1 MDKLLIN
8 NHIVIVDVGASGG
21 IHPRWSKTTE
31 FYKGIL
37 FEPDP
42 REFDALK
49 TNSDKNLIVINSALS
64 DSNKEIE
71 FHLCKKQEVSS
82 VYPPNFNFLNK
93 FADSER
99 FNVKKII
106 HLNADTLDNQL
117 KREDIDEVDFI
128 KIDTQGYELSILK
141 GCSSCLEN
149 VVGLEIEVEFEP
161 VYIGQ
166 PLFSEVDQYVRENGF
181 TLVDLKRYFWKRKNN
196 KNTGNKKGQII
207 FGDALYFKSPEQILS
222 SSKISQ
228 EKIIRT
234 IYVYLSYGYL
244 DLSQVLLNN
253 SKNEL
258 EERVY
263 VMLKSLL
270 KKYEKEK
277 VRSSNIVT
285 SKLGFI
291 FHKLSMLLEQGNDY
305 SGGDRDLGN
314 KYF

>member
-1 MDKLLIN
+1 MDKLLNN
-8 NHIVIVDVGASGG
+8 NHLVIVDVGASGG
-21 IHPRWSKTTE
+21 INPRWSKTTE

-42 REFDALK
+42 REFDVLK
-49 TNSDKNLIVINSALS
+49 KNSDNNLIVINSALS

-99 FNVKKII
+99 FNVEKII
-106 HLNADTLDNQL
+106 HINADTLSNQL
-117 KREDIDEVDFI
+117 KKEGIDEVDFI

-141 GCSSCLEN
+141 GCSSYLEN
-149 VVGLEIEVEFEP
+149 VVGLEVEVEFEP

-166 PLFSEVDQYVRENGF
+166 PLFSELDNYVKENGF
-181 TLVDLKRYFWKRKNN
+181 ILVDLKRYYWKRKNN
-196 KNTGNKKGQII
+196 KNTGNRKGQII

-222 SSKISQ
+222 SSNISQ

-234 IYVYLSYGYL
+234 IYVYLSYGYV

-253 SKNEL
+253 SKNAL

-263 VMLKSLL
+263 ILLLSLL

-277 VRSSNIVT
+277 VISSNRVT
-285 SKLGFI
+285 RKFRLI

-305 SGGDRDLGN
+305 SGTDRDLGN
-314 KYF
+314 L

>member
-1 MDKLLIN
+1 MDKLLNN
-8 NHIVIVDVGASGG
+8 NHLVIVDVGASGG

-42 REFDALK
+42 REFDVLK
-49 TNSDKNLIVINSALS
+49 KNSDNNLIVINSALS

-99 FNVKKII
+99 FNVEKII

-117 KREDIDEVDFI
+117 KKEGIDEVDFI
-128 KIDTQGYELSILK
+128 KIDTQGYALSILK

-149 VVGLEIEVEFEP
+149 VVGLEVEVEFEP

-166 PLFSEVDQYVRENGF
+166 PLFNEVDNYVKENGF
-181 TLVDLKRYFWKRKNN
+181 ILVDLKRYYWKRKNN
-196 KNTGNKKGQII
+196 KNTGNRKGQII

-222 SSKISQ
+222 SSNISQ

-234 IYVYLSYGYL
+234 IYVYLSYGYV

-263 VMLKSLL
+263 ILLLSLL

-277 VRSSNIVT
+277 VISSNRVT
-285 SKLGFI
+285 RKFGFI

-305 SGGDRDLGN
+305 SGTDRDLGN
-314 KYF
+314 L

>member
-1 MDKLLIN
+1 MDKLLNN
-8 NHIVIVDVGASGG
+8 NHLVIVDVGASGG
-21 IHPRWSKTTE
+21 IDPRWSKTTE

-49 TNSDKNLIVINSALS
+49 KNSDNNLIVINSALS

-99 FNVKKII
+99 FNVEKII
-106 HLNADTLDNQL
+106 HINADTLSNQL
-117 KREDIDEVDFI
+117 KKEGIDEVDFI

-141 GCSSCLEN
+141 GCSSYLEN
-149 VVGLEIEVEFEP
+149 VVGLEVEVEFEP

-166 PLFSEVDQYVRENGF
+166 PLFSELDNYVKENGF
-181 TLVDLKRYFWKRKNN
+181 ILVDLKRYYWKRKNN
-196 KNTGNKKGQII
+196 KNTGNRKGQII

-222 SSKISQ
+222 SSNISQ

-234 IYVYLSYGYL
+234 IYVYLSYGYV

-263 VMLKSLL
+263 ILLLSLL

-277 VRSSNIVT
+277 VISSNRVT
-285 SKLGFI
+285 RKFRLI

-305 SGGDRDLGN
+305 SGTDRDLGN
-314 KYF
+314 L

>member
-1 MDKLLIN
+1 MDKLLNN
-8 NHIVIVDVGASGG
+8 NHLVIVDVGASGG
-21 IHPRWSKTTE
+21 IDPRWSKTTE

-42 REFDALK
+42 REFDVLK
-49 TNSDKNLIVINSALS
+49 KNSDNNLIVINSALS

-99 FNVKKII
+99 FNVEKII
-106 HLNADTLDNQL
+106 HINADTLDNQL
-117 KREDIDEVDFI
+117 KKEGIDEVDFI

-141 GCSSCLEN
+141 GCSSYLEN
-149 VVGLEIEVEFEP
+149 VVGLEVEVEFEP

-166 PLFSEVDQYVRENGF
+166 PLFSEVDNYVKENGF
-181 TLVDLKRYFWKRKNN
+181 ILVDLKRYYWKRKNN
-196 KNTGNKKGQII
+196 KNTGNRKGQII

-222 SSKISQ
+222 SSNISQ

-234 IYVYLSYGYL
+234 IYVYLSYGYV

-263 VMLKSLL
+263 ILLLSLL

-277 VRSSNIVT
+277 VISSNRVT
-285 SKLGFI
+285 RKFGFI

-305 SGGDRDLGN
+305 SGTDRDLGN
-314 KYF
+314 L

>member
-1 MDKLLIN
+1 MDKLL
-8 NHIVIVDVGASGG
+8 NHHHHLVIVDIGASGG
-21 IHPRWSKTTE
+21 IDPRWSKTTE

-49 TNSDKNLIVINSALS
+49 KNSDNNLIVINCALS
-64 DSNKEIE
+64 DSKKEIE
-71 FHLCKKQEVSS
+71 FHLCKKQMVSS

-99 FNVKKII
+99 FNVEKII

-117 KREDIDEVDFI
+117 KKEGIDEVDFI

-141 GCSSCLEN
+141 GSSNCIEN
-149 VVGLEIEVEFEP
+149 IVGLEVEVEFEP
-161 VYIGQ
+161 LYVGQ
-166 PLFSEVDQYVRENGF
+166 PLFSEVDNYVKENGF
-181 TLVDLKRYFWKRKNN
+181 ILADLKRYYWKRKNN
-196 KNTGNKKGQII
+196 KNTGNRKGQII

-222 SSKISQ
+222 SSNISQ

-234 IYVYLSYGYL
+234 IYVYLSYGYI
-244 DLSQVLLNN
+244 DLSQVLLNI

-263 VMLKSLL
+263 ILLLSLL

-277 VRSSNIVT
+277 VISSNRVT
-285 SKLGFI
+285 RRLGFI
-291 FHKLSMLLEQGNDY
+291 FYKLFMLLDQGNDY
-305 SGGDRDLGN
+305 SGTDRDLGN
-314 KYF
+314 L

>member
-1 MDKLLIN
+1 MDKLL
-8 NHIVIVDVGASGG
+8 NHHHHLVIVDIGASGG
-21 IHPRWSKTTE
+21 IDPRWSKTTE

-42 REFDALK
+42 REFDVLK
-49 TNSDKNLIVINSALS
+49 KNSDNNLIVINSALS

-99 FNVKKII
+99 FNVEKII

-117 KREDIDEVDFI
+117 KKEGIDEVDFI

-141 GCSSCLEN
+141 GSSNCIEN
-149 VVGLEIEVEFEP
+149 IVGLEVEVEFEP
-161 VYIGQ
+161 LYVGQ
-166 PLFSEVDQYVRENGF
+166 PLFSEVDNYVKENGF
-181 TLVDLKRYFWKRKNN
+181 ILADLKRYYWKRKNN
-196 KNTGNKKGQII
+196 KNTGNRKGQII

-222 SSKISQ
+222 SSNISQ

-234 IYVYLSYGYL
+234 IYVYLSYGYI
-244 DLSQVLLNN
+244 DLSQVLLNI

-263 VMLKSLL
+263 ILLLSLL

-277 VRSSNIVT
+277 VISSNRVT
-285 SKLGFI
+285 RRLGFI
-291 FHKLSMLLEQGNDY
+291 FYKLFMLLDQGNDY
-305 SGGDRDLGN
+305 SGTDRDLGN
-314 KYF
+314 L

>member
-1 MDKLLIN
+1 MDKLLNN
-8 NHIVIVDVGASGG
+8 NHLVIVDVGASGG
-21 IHPRWSKTTE
+21 IHPRWSRTTE
-31 FYKGIL
+31 CYKGIL
-37 FEPDP
+37 FEPDH

-49 TNSDKNLIVINSALS
+49 KNSDNNLIVINSALS

-99 FNVKKII
+99 FNVEKII

-117 KREDIDEVDFI
+117 KKEGINEVDFI

-149 VVGLEIEVEFEP
+149 VVGLEVEVEFEP

-166 PLFSEVDQYVRENGF
+166 PLFSEVDNYVKENGF
-181 TLVDLKRYFWKRKNN
+181 ILVDLKRYYWKRKNN
-196 KNTGNKKGQII
+196 KNTGNRKGQII

-222 SSKISQ
+222 SSNISQ

-234 IYVYLSYGYL
+234 IYVYLSYGYV

-263 VMLKSLL
+263 ILLLSLL

-277 VRSSNIVT
+277 VISSNRVT
-285 SKLGFI
+285 RKFGFI

-305 SGGDRDLGN
+305 SGTDRDLGN
-314 KYF
+314 L

>member
-1 MDKLLIN
+1 MDKLLNN
-8 NHIVIVDVGASGG
+8 NHLVIVDVGASGG

-49 TNSDKNLIVINSALS
+49 KNSDNNLIVINSALS

-99 FNVKKII
+99 FNVEKII

-117 KREDIDEVDFI
+117 KKEGIDEVDFI

-141 GCSSCLEN
+141 GSSNCIEN
-149 VVGLEIEVEFEP
+149 IVGLEVEVEFEP
-161 VYIGQ
+161 LYVGQ
-166 PLFSEVDQYVRENGF
+166 PLFSEVDNYVKENGF
-181 TLVDLKRYFWKRKNN
+181 ILVDLKRYYWKRKNN
-196 KNTGNKKGQII
+196 KNTGNRKGQII

-222 SSKISQ
+222 SSNISQ

-234 IYVYLSYGYL
+234 IYVYLSYGYV

-263 VMLKSLL
+263 ILLLSLL

-277 VRSSNIVT
+277 VISSNRVT
-285 SKLGFI
+285 RRLGFI
-291 FHKLSMLLEQGNDY
+291 FYKLSMLLEQGNDY
-305 SGGDRDLGN
+305 SGTDRDLGN
-314 KYF
+314 L

>member
-1 MDKLLIN
+1 MDKLLNN
-8 NHIVIVDVGASGG
+8 NHLVIVDVGASGG
-21 IHPRWSKTTE
+21 IHPRWSKATE

-42 REFDALK
+42 REFDVLK
-49 TNSDKNLIVINSALS
+49 KNSDNNLIVINSALS

-99 FNVKKII
+99 FNVEKII

-117 KREDIDEVDFI
+117 KKEGIDEVDFI

-141 GCSSCLEN
+141 GCLSYLEN
-149 VVGLEIEVEFEP
+149 VVGLEVEVEFEP

-166 PLFSEVDQYVRENGF
+166 PLFSEVDNYVKENGF
-181 TLVDLKRYFWKRKNN
+181 ILVDLKRYYWKRKNN
-196 KNTGNKKGQII
+196 KNTGNRKGQII
-207 FGDALYFKSPEQILS
+207 FGDALYFKNPEQILS
-222 SSKISQ
+222 SSNISQ

-234 IYVYLSYGYL
+234 IYVYLSYGYV

-263 VMLKSLL
+263 ILLLSLL

-277 VRSSNIVT
+277 VINSNRVT
-285 SKLGFI
+285 RKFGFI

-305 SGGDRDLGN
+305 SGTDRDLGN
-314 KYF
+314 L

>member
-1 MDKLLIN
+1 M
-8 NHIVIVDVGASGG
+8 
-21 IHPRWSKTTE
+21 
-31 FYKGIL
+31 
-37 FEPDP
+37 
-42 REFDALK
+42 
-49 TNSDKNLIVINSALS
+49 
-64 DSNKEIE
+64 
-71 FHLCKKQEVSS
+71 VSS

-99 FNVKKII
+99 FNVEKII

-117 KREDIDEVDFI
+117 KKEGIDEVDFI

-141 GCSSCLEN
+141 GSSNCIEN
-149 VVGLEIEVEFEP
+149 IVGLEVEVEFEP
-161 VYIGQ
+161 LYVGQ
-166 PLFSEVDQYVRENGF
+166 PLFSEVDNYVKENGF
-181 TLVDLKRYFWKRKNN
+181 ILADLKRYYWKRKNN
-196 KNTGNKKGQII
+196 KNTGNRKGQII

-222 SSKISQ
+222 SSNISQ

-234 IYVYLSYGYL
+234 IYVYLSYGYV

-263 VMLKSLL
+263 ILLLSLL

-277 VRSSNIVT
+277 VINSNRVT
-285 SKLGFI
+285 RKFGFI

-305 SGGDRDLGN
+305 SGTDRDLGN
-314 KYF
+314 L

>member
-1 MDKLLIN
+1 M
-8 NHIVIVDVGASGG
+8 IV
-21 IHPRWSKTTE
+21 
-31 FYKGIL
+31 L
-37 FEPDP
+37 
-42 REFDALK
+42 
-49 TNSDKNLIVINSALS
+49 NSALS

-99 FNVKKII
+99 FNVEKII

-117 KREDIDEVDFI
+117 KKEGIDEVDFI

-149 VVGLEIEVEFEP
+149 VVGLEVEVEFEP
-161 VYIGQ
+161 LYIGQ
-166 PLFSEVDQYVRENGF
+166 PLFSEIDNYVKENGF
-181 TLVDLKRYFWKRKNN
+181 TLVDLKRYYWKRKNN
-196 KNTGNKKGQII
+196 KNTGSRKGQII
-207 FGDALYFKSPEQILS
+207 WGDALYFKSPEQILS
-222 SSKISQ
+222 SSNISQ

-234 IYVYLSYGYL
+234 IYVYLSYGYV

-263 VMLKSLL
+263 ILLLSLL

-277 VRSSNIVT
+277 VISSNRVT
-285 SKLGFI
+285 GKFGFI

-305 SGGDRDLGN
+305 SGTDRDLGN
-314 KYF
+314 L

>member
-1 MDKLLIN
+1 MDKLLN
-8 NHIVIVDVGASGG
+8 DNHHLIIVDVGASGG

-37 FEPDP
+37 FEPDS
-42 REFDALK
+42 RVFNELK
-49 TNSDKNLIVINSALS
+49 KNSDKNLIVINSALS

-99 FNVKKII
+99 FNVQKII
-106 HLNADTLDNQL
+106 HLNADTLNNQL
-117 KREDIDEVDFI
+117 KKEGVDEVDFI

-141 GCSSCLEN
+141 GCSSYLEN
-149 VVGLEIEVEFEP
+149 VVGLEVEVKFEP
-161 VYIGQ
+161 TYIGQ
-166 PLFSEVDQYVRENGF
+166 PLFSEVDNYVKENGF
-181 TLVDLKRYFWKRKNN
+181 ILVDLKKYYWKRKNN
-196 KNTGNKKGQII
+196 KNTGNSKGQII

-222 SSKISQ
+222 SSNISQ

-234 IYVYLSYGYL
+234 IYVYLSYGYV

-253 SKNEL
+253 SKDEL

-263 VMLKSLL
+263 ILLLSLL
-270 KKYEKEK
+270 KKYEKERVISGNRVIRK
-277 VRSSNIVT
+277 FS
-285 SKLGFI
+285 FI
-291 FHKLSMLLEQGNDY
+291 FHKLSMLLEPGNDY
-305 SGGDRDLGN
+305 SGTDRDLGN
-314 KYF
+314 L